1 MIFHR
6 ILRHA
11 TWPPAT
17 VTPRAFR
24 PIPVRSFCCYPVLA
38 KEPDFEAARK
48 WFAEHGEWPI
58 QSEIGEVS
66 YARSSGPGGQNV
78 NK

>member
-1 MIFHR
+1 MILHR
-6 ILRHA
+6 ILRHGIRQ
-11 TWPPAT
+11 PST
-17 VTPRAFR
+17 VAPRTYT
-24 PIPVRSFCCYPVLA
+24 PIPTRPFSSYPAVA

-48 WFAEHGEWPI
+48 WFAEHGEQPLR
-58 QSEIGEVS
+58 SEIGEVS